1 MRAGVQTGDRIIKVG
16 TLDVLKRINCCWKGT
31 EMPQW
36 CSSLY
41 QHFAKTYLPETFE
54 LLYIFLYLELAVS
67 EGCLLPDACVFHG
80 KHSGFITLLFKLMYI
95 IQGFNFMSA
104 KRP

>member
-16 TLDVLKRINCCWKGT
+16 MLNVLRRINCYWKET
-31 EMPQW
+31 EMLQL

-41 QHFAKTYLPETFE
+41 QCFDKTCLPETFE

-67 EGCLLPDACVFHG
+67 KRGLLPDACVFHG
-80 KHSGFITLLFKLMYI
+80 KLSGFITLLCNL
-95 IQGFNFMSA
+95 
-104 KRP
+104 